1 MIDTVKLKLDKF
13 KFINRV
19 NFNNPKRPDSLV
31 PLIDTL
37 ENNSCYWSLPTNGNY
52 QEFLLKSHIKYQP
65 FGYKP
70 AWIVV
75 KDIPFSR
82 NRIRFWL
89 EIEISLPKVFN
100 GHNFYELQENQFNG
114 ATQAIY
120 NMLLQFG
127 IQIDIEELRT
137 TTNII
142 RIDYCKNT
150 LIQSPVKDFIKL
162 LQKLHKSRSR
172 ICYEYE
178 SSILFGNKQQGLAI
192 YDKVTEV
199 TKVLRDKYY
208 NNRESKEYQV
218 AKILDTYRKV
228 HGLEVIRIEHRL
240 FNQQTIKRELSPLV
254 GFYPFT
260 FKDLFNSQV
269 SSKLLLKH
277 WSKTLSEEKLKLL
290 LLGEKNLS
298 FIFDEVKKALGEK
311 SKGSSDQLAF
321 LIKLFSEVG
330 EVETTKRI
338 LKTKSI
344 STVDKNKK
352 SLNELIQQVF
362 FMIPDL
368 RIIKR
373 LLNHFKILNRSFYQ
387 LSQIFNMKNSLL
399 KTVMH
404 YRI

>member
-1 MIDTVKLKLDKF
+1 MSIDTVKLKLNRF
-13 KFINRV
+13 KIVNRDT
-19 NFNNPKRPDSLV
+19 FYHPKSPDSLI
-31 PLIDTL
+31 PFIDTL
-37 ENNSCYWSLPTNGNY
+37 RNNSCYWSIPSDGNY
-52 QEFLLKSHIKYQP
+52 QEFHLKSYIKYQP

-70 AWIVV
+70 AWVAV
-75 KDIPFSR
+75 KDVPFSR

-89 EIEISLPKVFN
+89 EIEISLFKVLN
-100 GHNFYELQENQFNG
+100 GHNAYEYALQENQFNEV
-114 ATQAIY
+114 TQAIY

-162 LQKLHKSRSR
+162 LQKLRKSRSQ

-192 YDKVTEV
+192 YDKVEEV
-199 TKVLRDKYY
+199 TKVLRNKYF

-240 FNQQTIKRELSPLV
+240 FNHQTIKRELSPLI

-260 FKDLFNSQV
+260 LKDLFNSQV

-290 LLGEKNLS
+290 LLGEKDLS

-311 SKGSSDQLAF
+311 SKGSSDRLAF

-330 EVETTKRI
+330 EEETNQRI
-338 LKTKSI
+338 LKTKNI
-344 STVDKNKK
+344 STLDKNKK

-362 FMIPDL
+362 FMIPAL
-368 RIIKR
+368 PIIKR
-373 LLNHFKILNRSFYQ
+373 LLNHFKVLNLLPYQ
-387 LSQIFNMKNSLL
+387 LFQIFKI
-399 KTVMH
+399 
-404 YRI
+404 YE